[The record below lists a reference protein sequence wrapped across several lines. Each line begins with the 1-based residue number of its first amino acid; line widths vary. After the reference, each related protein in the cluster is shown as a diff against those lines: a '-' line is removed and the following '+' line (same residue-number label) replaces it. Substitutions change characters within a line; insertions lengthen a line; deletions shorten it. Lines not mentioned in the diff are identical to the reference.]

1 MSNDNVAKIS
11 IIEGDSIEIVKGQH
25 TEYVGKMTYSSSKKL
40 IATAENGKLFGD
52 NPEDPP
58 KTKGRIIDIL
68 MFVAGTTDPGNTEGT
83 KHKANTSYWKYIDE
97 KTKKETK
104 ESLNNLWNK
113 IKELRPQFTDLH
125 IEGDFFSWSGDNDTK
140 ERIKASERLFDLL
153 LRMYPGWKNQEV
165 HLHLIGHSH
174 GGNVINQFTELISSK
189 DMIAKSS
196 ILKPRKITEFPKE
209 WKIKSITF
217 LSTPFFQKKHQLN
230 HGKLHKECKIIN
242 VHNDYDLTQQLIA
255 DFSLTNLEGLLKSFQ
270 MEKFKTGIETL
281 KSVNNDTILTYLKG
295 IGLPSSHKKR
305 AVPAWKEMAKA
316 FLGIN
321 MMTKEFINY
330 IDSLKIENSN
340 LQKEKDSFISLL
352 NSLLRWTYDVYNNY
366 NAGIAKGYDKITW
379 AQNLNLTQGLR
390 VLNILFDIKSSP
402 KDSYLLNLLAG
413 VFGENKGITDSIDE
427 TSWTPKKQT
436 KGLSIIDVPIFESD
450 PYNSRNKRKEFDTFL
465 KGAQGA
471 VHARELEDL
480 LMRLFSQFIK
490 PLEFKKIIGYIDDAE
505 YIVTGNLDAQLK
517 ILRGNLRRYDTFITR
532 YYAGLVTEQD
542 EKTFKEDMI
551 KRPGSLAY
559 LSMASHSLSH
569 TQLWGKVEEGLKSS
583 FSSEKKAKYN
593 KK

>member
-1 MSNDNVAKIS
+1 MSRTR
-11 IIEGDSIEIVKGQH
+11 IVKGTYTKISQEGH
-25 TEYVGKMTYSSSKKL
+25 SMYSKGNIITSAGESVTETGVEQGVKY
-40 IATAENGKLFGD
+40 GD
-52 NPEDPP
+52 PEDSP
-58 KTKGRIIDIL
+58 KRKGRIIDIL

-97 KTKKETK
+97 KTKEETK

-113 IKELRPQFTDLH
+113 IKELRPQFNDLN

-153 LRMYPGWKNQEV
+153 LRVYPGWKNQEV

-209 WKIKSITF
+209 WKVKSITY

-230 HGKLHKECKIIN
+230 HGKLHKDCKIIN
-242 VHNDYDLTQQLIA
+242 VHNEYDLTQQLIA

-270 MEKFKTGIETL
+270 VEKFKTGIETL

-295 IGLPSSHKKR
+295 IGLPNSHKKR
-305 AVPAWKEMAKA
+305 AIPAWKEMAKA

-321 MMTKEFINY
+321 MMTKEFIQY

-352 NSLLRWTYDVYNNY
+352 NNLLRWTYDVYNNY
-366 NAGIAKGYDKITW
+366 NAGITKGYDKVTW

-402 KDSYLLNLLAG
+402 KDSYLLSLLAG

-436 KGLSIIDVPIFESD
+436 KGLPIIDVSIFESD

-471 VHARELEDL
+471 VHAQELEDL

-490 PLEFKKIIGYIDDAE
+490 PSALKDVIDYIDYAE
-505 YIVTGNLDAQLK
+505 YIITGDLDTQLK
-517 ILRGNLRRYDTFITR
+517 ILNKNFKIYKSFVALYHM
-532 YYAGLVTEQD
+532 GLVTEKD
-542 EKTFKEDMI
+542 EKEI
-551 KRPGSLAY
+551 KKLNERPGTIPYLA
-559 LSMASHSLSH
+559 MTSHSLSH
-569 TQLWGKVEEGLKSS
+569 TQLWEKVEEGLKGAFGSGKSS
-583 FSSEKKAKYN
+583 KY
-593 KK
+593 KTK